1 MTRVLTLPLKREYF
15 DAIRTGS
22 KLEEFRLCTEF
33 WRKRLAGRT
42 YDRIELTMGYPKA
55 GDQSRRLS
63 RAWNGYQVRTI
74 THPHFGGAPVEVYAI
89 DVSQPL

>member
-22 KLEEFRLCTEF
+22 KLEEFRLCTDF
-33 WRKRLAGRT
+33 WRKRLVGRT

-55 GDQSRRLS
+55 GDDARRIS
-63 RAWNGYQVRTI
+63 RAWNGYRIRTI
-74 THPHFGGAPVEVYAI
+74 THPHFGPDPVEVFAI
-89 DVSQPL
+89 DVSVSL